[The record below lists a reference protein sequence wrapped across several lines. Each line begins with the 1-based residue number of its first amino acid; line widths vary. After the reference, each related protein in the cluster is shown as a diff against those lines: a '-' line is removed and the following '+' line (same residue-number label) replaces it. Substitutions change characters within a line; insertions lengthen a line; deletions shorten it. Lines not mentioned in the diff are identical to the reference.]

1 MKKEEILKIAK
12 ELIYLSWTYDA
23 KQNKENKDDILKKL
37 DWYINEL
44 KNNDTKFANTILEF
58 VEDIKW
64 DILSWRKLNI
74 DNLKSDEYLENYFIT
89 KNEVIIY
96 NNLILKNDYREF
108 FDEIYKK
115 EKDIKKIKENIKNI
129 KINFYKNLKKISSKN
144 IAKNLLI
151 FTLFRR
157 DLPSSAIR
165 RLYESLDNFWDL
177 SVELDII
184 KQIQIDYNIFLN
196 SIISHWKEFYSKNT
210 FNTNFLHYKISQD
223 WNIEIKDNFTDAS
236 KWFFR
241 SWNPRYEYKNLLWN
255 IKR

>member
-23 KQNKENKDDILKKL
+23 KQNKESKETILKKL
-37 DWYINEL
+37 DEHINNL
-44 KNNDTKFANTILEF
+44 KNNDTKFANTVLEF

-64 DILSWRKLNI
+64 DILAWRKLNI

-96 NNLILKNDYREF
+96 NNLITKQDYRIF
-108 FDEIYKK
+108 FDEIFKK
-115 EKDIKKIKENIKNI
+115 DKDIKILKESINNI
-129 KINFYKNLKKISSKN
+129 KINFYRNLKKINSKN
-144 IAKNLLI
+144 ISKNLLI

-157 DLPSSAIR
+157 DLPSSAIK
-165 RLYESLDNFWDL
+165 RLKESLNNFWEL
-177 SVELDII
+177 SVEIEI
-184 KQIQIDYNIFLN
+184 VNKMEIDYNIFLN
-196 SIISHWKEFYSKNT
+196 EIISYWKDFYSKNN
-210 FNTNFLHYKISQD
+210 FNVNFLHYKISQD

-241 SWNPRYEYKNLLWN
+241 SWNPRYEYKNLLSN
-255 IKR
+255 IKK